1 MFVKIT
7 NRLTNIIVHWTNQ
20 TKLLFC
26 IDNLNSK
33 ATIKL
38 SSHYIANTNI
48 SQ

>member
-7 NRLTNIIVHWTNQ
+7 NIMPHCALNQ

-26 IDNLNSK
+26 MNNLNSK

-38 SSHYIANTNI
+38 SNHYIANANI